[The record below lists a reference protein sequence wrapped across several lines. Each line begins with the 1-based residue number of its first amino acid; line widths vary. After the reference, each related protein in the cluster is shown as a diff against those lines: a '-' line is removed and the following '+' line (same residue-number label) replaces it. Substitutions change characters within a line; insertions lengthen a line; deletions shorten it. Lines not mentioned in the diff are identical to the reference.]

1 MLFRIGQPSREEA
14 IDISRGYFGIGI
26 LNGKE
31 PANIGTLWRSAGIL
45 GAKFIFTIGERYK
58 HQATDTARTPKHIP
72 LYHYKDKQDFFSHV
86 PTGCPVVAVELADGA
101 IPLQDFH
108 HPERCIYLLGAE
120 DTGVPANVLGWCDN
134 TVQIIGDHCY
144 NVAVAGSIVMYDRAV
159 KIKA

>member
-1 MLFRIGQPSREEA
+1 MIV
-14 IDISRGYFGIGI
+14 ISRGYFGIGI

-45 GAKFIFTIGERYK
+45 GADFIFTIGERYK

-72 LYHYKDKQDFFSHV
+72 LYHYKDTRDFFSHV
-86 PTGCPVVAVELADGA
+86 PTGCPVVAAELAKDA
-101 IPLQDFH
+101 IPLQDFR

-120 DTGVPANVLGWCDN
+120 DTGIPEDVLSLCVN
-134 TVQIIGDHCY
+134 TVQIIGGHCY

-159 KIKA
+159 KTKA